1 MNNVLKVHDVQL
13 ITESPVHIGDGTK
26 IEKKQYIYDP
36 IAQKVKIVDLNC
48 LYNHFHSIGRETAFT
63 EFLLNRNKSLQNL
76 VIEFNLNIDK
86 FVKYELDCSPLPGS
100 DFKLRE
106 IISFTKD
113 PYGYPYIPG
122 SSLKGMLRSA
132 LIAYKIS
139 CDQHLL
145 NSLKVQIEQ
154 DLESGT
160 KGRSCLK
167 KSAKS
172 IESVFDKKIND
183 KESLKLMSGLIVSDS
198 RPIMD
203 DAPLVLAQKI
213 DYTLKGKENALPIYK
228 ESLKPGIK
236 VDFTV
241 TIDTS
246 VLNIDVNYIRNA
258 LDFYQKMAFQYYYQ
272 KFGRGDTSSGTSW
285 LGGGAGFTSK
295 TLIYQMF
302 MQDAPLITDQIF
314 YKTLGNN
321 YEKHHHDE
329 YKRIITP
336 HICKCTFYN
345 GKLYDMGKCK
355 INFIN

>member
-26 IEKKQYIYDP
+26 IEKKQYIYDQ
-36 IAQKVKIVDLNC
+36 ITHKVKIVDLNS
-48 LYNHFHSIGRETAFT
+48 LYNYFHNIGRETAFT
-63 EFLLNRNKSLQNL
+63 DFLLNRKKTLQNL
-76 VIEFNLNIDK
+76 ATEFKLNIN
-86 FVKYELDCSPLPGS
+86 KYVIYALDCSPIPNREFNLS
-100 DFKLRE
+100 D

-122 SSLKGMLRSA
+122 SSLKGMIRSA
-132 LIAYKIS
+132 LLAYKIYNEPI
-139 CDQHLL
+139 LL
-145 NSLKVQIEQ
+145 ERIKDNLRIK
-154 DLESGT
+154 
-160 KGRSCLK
+160 KG
-167 KSAKS
+167 KSTP
-172 IESVFDKKIND
+172 DKY
-183 KESLKLMSGLIVSDS
+183 KLDDDYDDSKFMMGFNVSDS
-198 RPIMD
+198 CPIMD
-203 DAPLVLAQKI
+203 NNPLVLAQKI
-213 DYTLKGKENALPIYK
+213 DYKFKNNKNFLHIYK

-246 VLNIDVNYIRNA
+246 VSEIDVNYISNA

-272 KFGRGDTSSGTSW
+272 KFGRGDNSSGTVW

-321 YEKHHHDE
+321 YVKHHHDK
-329 YKRIITP
+329 YKGIITP
-336 HICKCTFYN
+336 HTCKCTFYN
-345 GKLYDMGKCK
+345 GKFYDMGKCK